1 MNMKVNNKIIISVF
15 IIIIL
20 VISSFTLNFYKKNN
34 DYKEEITKLKEELD
48 NLKDEKTQNV
58 DYSTSNEFND
68 SRLIKL
74 SVEELEEKVNN
85 KETFILVVTQTTCGH
100 CISYKPTLESV
111 LEETSQIAYEID
123 IQPLSQEV
131 RQRVYKIAK
140 VSGTPTTVFI
150 FNGVEQDTS
159 LRLSGSVSRDT
170 LKQRMKDTGYIK

>member
-1 MNMKVNNKIIISVF
+1 MNM
-15 IIIIL
+15 
-20 VISSFTLNFYKKNN
+20 
-34 DYKEEITKLKEELD
+34 
-48 NLKDEKTQNV
+48 
-58 DYSTSNEFND
+58 
-68 SRLIKL
+68 
-74 SVEELEEKVNN
+74 KVNN